1 MKRLLNIV
9 SLFMALLILASGARF
24 GLNFHFCQDNLAE
37 ISWNGNPKNCKGKR
51 MQLSGCKATTGIL
64 NIHPK
69 PCCSDQLLTVD
80 TDTPNIFTADYS
92 IAVFDAI
99 IDTPSLDFVLKVLPV
114 TNSNTKKFDPPDPNH
129 PPLYLKFSRLIHYG

>member
-1 MKRLLNIV
+1 MKKLRNTV
-9 SLFMALLILASGARF
+9 SLIMALLIMASGAGF
-24 GLNFHFCQDNLAE
+24 GLNFHFCQDNLAQ

-51 MQLSGCKATTGIL
+51 IQLSGCADSSGIL

-80 TDTPNIFTADYS
+80 TDVPSVFATDYS

-99 IDTPSLDFVLKVLPV
+99 LDTPQLDLIPKALPAQIS
-114 TNSNTKKFDPPDPNH
+114 TTKEFDPPDRNH
-129 PPLYLKFSRLIHYG
+129 PPLYLKFSRLILYG